1 MRSIIRKPSVRKSVS
16 ARTTAR
22 TTRTVR
28 KLSNPTYGMKGTG
41 YIKDPG
47 KAVYNKIYNQTS
59 YGVRDLMQT
68 GTSHNSRG
76 TGSSSR
82 KYQSETYIVTNN
94 NIADYAQNH
103 PYVIAALRKQG
114 IKKMFLAIFLFI
126 IALPCILSVTSPF
139 LFFVGFVLFCCSIY
153 QLYKSKQF
161 KTAYKDAKAYLRN
174 MHSSDTDELI
184 RKLRS

>member
-1 MRSIIRKPSVRKSVS
+1 MRSIIRKPSIRKSVS
-16 ARTTAR
+16 SRTTAR
-22 TTRTVR
+22 VTRTVR

-47 KAVYNKIYNQTS
+47 KAVYNKIYNKTS

-68 GTSHNSRG
+68 GSSSSHG
-76 TGSSSR
+76 AGSSRYQS
-82 KYQSETYIVTNN
+82 QSETHIVTNN

-103 PYVIAALRKQG
+103 QYVITALRKQG
-114 IKKMFLAIFLFI
+114 IKKMFLGIFLLI
-126 IALPCILSVTSPF
+126 VALPCILSVTSPF
-139 LFFVGFVLFCCSIY
+139 LFFLGFALFCCSIY

-161 KTAYKDAKAYLRN
+161 RTAYKDAKAYQRN
-174 MHSSDTDELI
+174 LHSSNTDEFI